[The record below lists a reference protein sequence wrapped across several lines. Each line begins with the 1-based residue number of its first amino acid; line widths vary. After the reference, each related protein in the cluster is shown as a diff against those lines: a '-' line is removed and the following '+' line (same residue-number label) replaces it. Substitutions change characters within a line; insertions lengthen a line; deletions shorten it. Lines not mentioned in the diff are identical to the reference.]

1 VERPNL
7 GSNLDFGGSNMI
19 RAVFVVGIVARFK
32 GRIRAVFLV
41 GITALF
47 KDLIQALLK
56 MQAVAHASTD
66 VA

>member
-1 VERPNL
+1 
-7 GSNLDFGGSNMI
+7 MI
-19 RAVFVVGIVARFK
+19 RAVFVVGITAQFK
-32 GRIRAVFLV
+32 NQILAVFLV